1 MGEDAG
7 FPIVLNNTTSGL
19 DNNTASAYLGCLALL
34 HSFDDFGFRSRIDPL
49 QPINGHKFLHVSMAD
64 HKTFFTSGEIN

>member
-7 FPIVLNNTTSGL
+7 FPLALNNTTS
-19 DNNTASAYLGCLALL
+19 TPAHLGCLALL

-49 QPINGHKFLHVSMAD
+49 QPINGQNFPHISMAD
-64 HKTFFTSGEIN
+64 HKTFFTSGEIK